1 MLTDARIAK
10 LMGWSAN
17 PAHVTGVLGGGPA
30 DLPARVRAVAQAAAE
45 AERAPVGGPVR
56 QCTWWQDGDEESDT
70 WLASCGR
77 DRYFMLNEGTPSAN
91 KMTHCCYCG
100 GVLREVPQ
108 EPDA

>member
-1 MLTDARIAK
+1 VVLRAGD
-10 LMGWSAN
+10 G
-17 PAHVTGVLGGGPA
+17 HVGH
-30 DLPARVRAVAQAAAE
+30 AAALVLLRGVALVARLDE
-45 AERAPVGGPVR
+45 RRGGAAAQAERAAVGGPVR

>member
-1 MLTDARIAK
+1 MLTDPELADI
-10 LMGWSAN
+10 MGWSVRFMDRE
-17 PAHVTGVLGGGPA
+17 PIGGGDGLA
-30 DLPARVRAVAQAAAE
+30 DRVRRVAQAAAQ
-45 AERAPVGGPVR
+45 AERAAVCGPVR

-100 GVLREVPQ
+100 GVLREV
-108 EPDA
+108 AA